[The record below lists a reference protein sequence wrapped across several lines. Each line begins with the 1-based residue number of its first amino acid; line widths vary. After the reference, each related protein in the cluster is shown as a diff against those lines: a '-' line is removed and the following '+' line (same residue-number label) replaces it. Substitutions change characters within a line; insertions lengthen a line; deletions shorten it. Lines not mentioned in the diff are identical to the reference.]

1 MKSGVHHDGAAEE
14 DSKSATTVWVKIC
27 ADRTHATRFE
37 AGFVRVD
44 STLRLTQLRDL
55 TERFVKDDPTL
66 PEFLMPRAFHQMLY
80 SMVLILVM
88 CFSAAAQEPKEAKP
102 ETLRIITHNVW
113 YGFTKKNEP
122 RYSDWR
128 RWMRAQAPDVVSL
141 QELNQYTEEKLQSDA
156 ESWGHP
162 YSVLLKEDGF
172 PTGITSRYPI
182 TDVKRI
188 REGFH
193 HGLLRCRIQGIWF
206 YVIHFH
212 PSNFQW
218 RIDEAALLKKDVES
232 LSEEN
237 PKVVLAGDFNGF
249 SPSDKSQYDSDPQ
262 LVPFFQGLDQKNS
275 GARNLNE
282 GRIDYG
288 GIQAILDQGYTDLIA
303 AERSPHLPFTGTF
316 PGALV
321 SDQDHGS
328 DRRLDYIF
336 VSPALLDQVESGAIL
351 RDPCTEMLSDHIP
364 VTATLRLREPTT
376 RESVFVSKPEL
387 LQESGAG
394 EGPAWSQDLGL
405 LTSGE
410 GNINLRTPAGEQ
422 SVWFREA
429 GSNGLRFDEQGD
441 LVICQS
447 AQRRLVRR
455 RQDGSLHVLADQ
467 YQNMKLNTP
476 NDLTLDA
483 KGRIYFTDP
492 RYGDRDS
499 IEMRDET
506 GRQVE
511 GVYRVD
517 PDGKVERII
526 THEVDRPNGI
536 AVTTDHRFLFV
547 ADNNNNNRGG
557 ARKLWRFNLNPDGSI
572 DPATQTLIY
581 DWGSTRGPDGLKLDA
596 AGRIYVAAGLNRPNL
611 PYETADPPT
620 AGIYVFS
627 PNGELLEFVAIPR
640 DETTNC
646 AFGGADG
653 KTLFVT
659 SGGTLWSLR
668 TTTPGQGF

>member
-1 MKSGVHHDGAAEE
+1 
-14 DSKSATTVWVKIC
+14 
-27 ADRTHATRFE
+27 
-37 AGFVRVD
+37 
-44 STLRLTQLRDL
+44 
-55 TERFVKDDPTL
+55 
-66 PEFLMPRAFHQMLY
+66 MPRAVMQILV
-80 SMVLILVM
+80 SIVLILVVG
-88 CFSAAAQEPKEAKP
+88 FSAAAQETNESKP
-102 ETLRIITHNVW
+102 EKLRIVTHNVW
-113 YGFTKKNEP
+113 YGFTKKTEP
-122 RYSDWR
+122 RYSNWK
-128 RWMRAQAPDVVSL
+128 RWMKAQAPDVVSL
-141 QELNQYTEEKLQSDA
+141 QELNQYTEEKLRSDA

-162 YSVLLKEDGF
+162 YSVLLKEEGF

-188 REGFH
+188 RQGYH

-218 RIDEAALLKKDVES
+218 RVDEAALLKKDVES
-232 LSEEN
+232 LPEEN

-249 SPSDKSQYDSDPQ
+249 SPADQSHYDSDQ
-262 LVPFFQGLDQKNS
+262 VLVPFFKSLDQKNPR
-275 GARNLNE
+275 ARNLND
-282 GRIDYG
+282 GKIDYG

-303 AERSPHLPFTGTF
+303 SQRSPHLPYVGTF

-336 VSPALLDQVESGAIL
+336 VSPSLREQVESVAIL

-364 VTATLRLREPTT
+364 VAATLRLRDSAP
-376 RESVFVSKPEL
+376 RESVFTSKPKL

-394 EGPAWSQDLGL
+394 EGPAWSQKLGL

-410 GNINLRTPAGEQ
+410 GNINLRTPAGDQ
-422 SVWFREA
+422 SVWLRDA
-429 GSNGLRFDEQGD
+429 GSNGLRFDAQGD

-455 RQDGSLHVLADQ
+455 QQDGSLRVLADH
-467 YQNMKLNTP
+467 YQKMKFNTP
-476 NDLTLDA
+476 NDLAMDA

-492 RYGDRDS
+492 RYGDRSS
-499 IEMRDET
+499 IEMRDESVLE
-506 GRQVE
+506 VE

-536 AVTTDHRFLFV
+536 AITTDNRFLYV
-547 ADNNNNNRGG
+547 ADNNNNNLGG
-557 ARKLWRFNLNPDGSI
+557 ARKLWRFNLNPDGSV
-572 DPATQTLIY
+572 DAATQRLIY
-581 DWGSTRGPDGLKLDA
+581 DWGSTRGPDGLKLDT
-596 AGRIYVAAGLNRPNL
+596 AGRLYVAAGLNRPNL
-611 PYETADPPT
+611 PNETADPPT

-627 PNGELLEFVAIPR
+627 PAGELLEFVAIPR

-659 SGGTLWSLR
+659 AGGTLWSLR
-668 TTTPGQGF
+668 TTTPGQVF

>member
-1 MKSGVHHDGAAEE
+1 M
-14 DSKSATTVWVKIC
+14 
-27 ADRTHATRFE
+27 F
-37 AGFVRVD
+37 
-44 STLRLTQLRDL
+44 
-55 TERFVKDDPTL
+55 
-66 PEFLMPRAFHQMLY
+66 RARNQMLR
-80 SMVLILVM
+80 SVLLILVI
-88 CFSAAAQEPKEAKP
+88 CVPASAQSTDESKPAK
-102 ETLRIITHNVW
+102 LRIITHNVW
-113 YGFTKKNEP
+113 YGFTKKREP
-122 RYSDWR
+122 RYTDWK
-128 RWMRAQAPDVVSL
+128 RWMKAQSPDVVSL
-141 QELNQYTEEKLQSDA
+141 QELNTYTEERLREDA

-182 TDVKRI
+182 HDVKRI
-188 REGFH
+188 RRGFH

-218 RIDEAALLKKDVES
+218 RIGEAALVKQDVES
-232 LSEEN
+232 LPEEN

-249 SPSDKSQYDSDPQ
+249 SPADKAQYDSDQ
-262 LVPFFQGLDQKNS
+262 HLVPFFRSLDQKNS
-275 GARNLNE
+275 NARNLND

-288 GIQAILDQGYTDLIA
+288 GIQAILEQGYTDLIA
-303 AERSPHLPFTGTF
+303 SRKSRHLPFVGTF

-321 SDQDHGS
+321 SDQDHGT

-336 VSPALLDQVESGAIL
+336 VSPSLRDQVESVAIL
-351 RDPCTEMLSDHIP
+351 RDPCTEVLSDHIP
-364 VTATLRLREPTT
+364 VTATIRLREAAA
-376 RESVFVSKPEL
+376 RESVFASRPKL
-387 LQESGAG
+387 LQETGAG
-394 EGPAWSQDLGL
+394 EGPAWHPKLGL

-410 GNINLRTPAGEQ
+410 GNINRRAPTGNR
-422 SVWFREA
+422 SVWFRDA
-429 GSNGLRFDEQGD
+429 GSNGLSFDKQGD

-455 RQDGSLHVLADQ
+455 LQDGSLQVLADH
-467 YQNMKLNTP
+467 YQNMRFNTP
-476 NDLTLDA
+476 NDLVIDA
-483 KGRIYFTDP
+483 AGRIYFTDP
-492 RYGDRDS
+492 RYGDRSS
-499 IEMRDET
+499 IEMRDDS

-517 PDGKVERII
+517 PDGRIARII

-536 AVTTDHRFLFV
+536 AITTDNRYLFV
-547 ADNNNNNRGG
+547 ADNNNNTRGG
-557 ARKLWRFNLNPDGSI
+557 ARKLWRFNLTPDGNV
-572 DPATQTLIY
+572 DAATQRLIY
-581 DWGSTRGPDGLKLDA
+581 DWGSTRGPDGLKLDT
-596 AGRIYVAAGLNRPNL
+596 AGRLYVAAGLNRPNL

-627 PNGELLEFVAIPR
+627 PAGELLEFVAIPR

-659 SGGTLWSLR
+659 AGGTLWSIR
-668 TTTPGQGF
+668 TTTPGQLF

>member
-1 MKSGVHHDGAAEE
+1 MHVQYSRVVLDPSAAIR
-14 DSKSATTVWVKIC
+14 AGC
-27 ADRTHATRFE
+27 FE
-37 AGFVRVD
+37 NGRQWTGRSFTNPPSV
-44 STLRLTQLRDL
+44 
-55 TERFVKDDPTL
+55 
-66 PEFLMPRAFHQMLY
+66 PEFFMPRVINQMAY
-80 SMVLILVM
+80 SIVLLLVIG
-88 CFSAAAQEPKEAKP
+88 FPASAQQTEKSKP
-102 ETLRIITHNVW
+102 EKLKIITHNVW
-113 YGFTKKNEP
+113 YGFTKKTEP
-122 RYSDWR
+122 RYADWK
-128 RWMRAQAPDVVSL
+128 RWMKAQAPDVVSL
-141 QELNQYTEEKLQSDA
+141 QELNQYTEEKLSSDA

-162 YSVLLKEDGF
+162 YSVLLKEEGF

-182 TDVKRI
+182 SDVKRI

-218 RIDEAALLKKDVES
+218 RIDEAALLKKDVAS
-232 LSEEN
+232 LPEEN

-249 SPSDKSQYDSDPQ
+249 SPADKSRYDTDQ
-262 LVPFFQGLDQKNS
+262 KLVPFFMGLDQKNPR
-275 GARNLNE
+275 ARNLNR
-282 GRIDYG
+282 GRMDYG

-303 AERSPHLPFTGTF
+303 AGRSPQLPFMGTF

-336 VSPALLDQVESGAIL
+336 ISPSLQGQVETVAIL

-364 VTATLRLREPTT
+364 VTATLRLRKPVV
-376 RESVFVSKPEL
+376 RESIFLSKPKL

-394 EGPAWSQDLGL
+394 EGPAWNPELGL

-410 GNINLRTPAGEQ
+410 GNINRRTPAGEQ
-422 SVWFREA
+422 SVWFRDA

-455 RQDGSLHVLADQ
+455 RQDGSLQILADQ
-467 YQNMKLNTP
+467 YQKMKFNTP
-476 NDLTLDA
+476 NDLAIDA

-492 RYGDRDS
+492 RYGDRSS
-499 IEMRDET
+499 IEMQDDS

-517 PDGKVERII
+517 ANGTIACII

-536 AVTTDHRFLFV
+536 AITTDNRFLYV
-547 ADNNNNNRGG
+547 ADNNNNNLGG
-557 ARKLWRFNLNPDGSI
+557 ARKLWRFNLNSDGSV
-572 DPATQTLIY
+572 DAATQRLIY
-581 DWGSTRGPDGLKLDA
+581 DWGSTRGPDGLKLDT
-596 AGRIYVAAGLNRPNL
+596 AGRLYVAAGLNRPNL
-611 PYETADPPT
+611 PNETADPPT

-627 PNGELLEFVAIPR
+627 PAGELLEFVAIPR

-646 AFGGADG
+646 AFGGPDG

-659 SGGTLWSLR
+659 AGGTLWSLR
-668 TTTPGQGF
+668 TTTPGQVF

>member
-1 MKSGVHHDGAAEE
+1 MARTRVQLLLSILLTLVICVPA
-14 DSKSATTVWVKIC
+14 SAWS
-27 ADRTHATRFE
+27 ADE
-37 AGFVRVD
+37 
-44 STLRLTQLRDL
+44 S
-55 TERFVKDDPTL
+55 
-66 PEFLMPRAFHQMLY
+66 
-80 SMVLILVM
+80 
-88 CFSAAAQEPKEAKP
+88 KP
-102 ETLRIITHNVW
+102 EKLRIITHNVW
-113 YGFTKKNEP
+113 YGFTKKTEP
-122 RYSDWR
+122 RYADWK
-128 RWMRAQAPDVVSL
+128 RWMKAQSPDVVSL
-141 QELNQYTEEKLQSDA
+141 QELNTYTEERLRADA

-182 TDVKRI
+182 QDVKRI
-188 REGFH
+188 RQGFH

-212 PSNFQW
+212 PSNFQR
-218 RIDEAALLKKDVES
+218 RIDEAALLKQDVDS
-232 LSEEN
+232 LPEQN

-249 SPSDKSQYDSDPQ
+249 SPADQSQYDSDQQ
-262 LVPFFQGLDQKNS
+262 LVPFFRSLDQKS
-275 GARNLNE
+275 PGARNLND

-288 GIQAILDQGYTDLIA
+288 GIQAILEQGYTDLIA
-303 AERSPHLPFTGTF
+303 SRRSPHLPFVGTF

-321 SDQDHGS
+321 SDQDHGT

-336 VSPALLDQVESGAIL
+336 VSPSLRDQVESVAIL
-351 RDPCTEMLSDHIP
+351 RDPCTEMLSDHLP
-364 VTATLRLREPTT
+364 VTATIRLREPAGQA
-376 RESVFVSKPEL
+376 SIFASKPEL
-387 LQESGAG
+387 LQETGAG
-394 EGPAWSQDLGL
+394 EGPAWHPKLGL

-410 GNINLRTPAGEQ
+410 GNINRRTPAGEQ
-422 SVWFREA
+422 SVWFRNA
-429 GSNGLRFDEQGD
+429 GSNGLQFDQQGN

-455 RQDGSLHVLADQ
+455 SQDGSLQVLADQ
-467 YQNMKLNTP
+467 FRNTKFNTP
-476 NDLTLDA
+476 NDLAIDA

-492 RYGDRDS
+492 RYGDRSS
-499 IEMRDET
+499 IEMRDDS

-517 PDGKVERII
+517 PDGGIARII

-536 AVTTDHRFLFV
+536 AITSDGRFLYV
-547 ADNNNNNRGG
+547 ADNNNNSRGG
-557 ARKLWRFNLNPDGSI
+557 ARKLWRFNLNPDGSV
-572 DPATQTLIY
+572 DTATQRLIH
-581 DWGSTRGPDGLKLDA
+581 DWGSTRGPDGLKLDT
-596 AGRIYVAAGLNRPNL
+596 AGRLYVAAGLNRPNL

-627 PNGELLEFVAIPR
+627 PAGELLEFVAIPR

-659 SGGTLWSLR
+659 AGGTLWSIR
-668 TTTPGQGF
+668 TTTPGQVF

>member
-1 MKSGVHHDGAAEE
+1 MKSLIAILTFSIPLIA
-14 DSKSATTVWVKIC
+14 SAQNRKPPEL
-27 ADRTHATRFE
+27 FE
-37 AGFVRVD
+37 V
-44 STLRLTQLRDL
+44 
-55 TERFVKDDPTL
+55 
-66 PEFLMPRAFHQMLY
+66 
-80 SMVLILVM
+80 
-88 CFSAAAQEPKEAKP
+88 P
-102 ETLRIITHNVW
+102 ETLKIITHNVW
-113 YGFTKKNEP
+113 YGFTKKSEP
-122 RYSDWR
+122 RYSDWK
-128 RWMRAQAPDVVSL
+128 RWVKAQSPDVVSL
-141 QELNQYTEEKLQSDA
+141 QELNTYTDERLRADA
-156 ESWGHP
+156 ASWGHS
-162 YSVLLKEDGF
+162 YSVLLKENGF

-182 TDVKRI
+182 TDIKRI
-188 REGFH
+188 RVGFH

-218 RIDEAALLKKDVES
+218 RIDEAELLKRDVES
-232 LSEEN
+232 LPEEN

-249 SPSDKSQYDSDPQ
+249 SPADRSHYESDQR
-262 LVPFFQGLDQKNS
+262 LIPFFKGLDGKNS
-275 GARNLNE
+275 NARNLND

-303 AERSPHLPFTGTF
+303 SRRSAHLPFVGTF

-336 VSPALLDQVESGAIL
+336 VSPSLLDQVESAAIL

-364 VTATLRLREPTT
+364 VTATIQLRESVL
-376 RESVFVSKPEL
+376 RESVFASKPTL

-394 EGPAWSQDLGL
+394 EGPAWSTKLGL

-410 GNINLRTPAGEQ
+410 GNVNRRALSGEQ
-422 SVWFREA
+422 SVWFRDA
-429 GSNGLRFDEQGD
+429 GSNGLRFDNQGD

-447 AQRRLVRR
+447 AQRRLAKRN
-455 RQDGSLHVLADQ
+455 QDGALRVLADR
-467 YQNMKLNTP
+467 YQGMKFNTP
-476 NDLTLDA
+476 NDLAIDS

-492 RYGDRDS
+492 RYGDRSS
-499 IEMRDET
+499 IEMFDES

-517 PDGKVERII
+517 TDGKVARII

-536 AVTTDHRFLFV
+536 AITTNGQFLFV
-547 ADNNNNNRGG
+547 ADNNNNTIGG
-557 ARKLWRFNLNPDGSI
+557 ARKLWRFNLNADGGI
-572 DPATQTLIY
+572 DAATQRLVY
-581 DWGSTRGPDGLKLDA
+581 DWGPTRGPDGIKLDTV
-596 AGRIYVAAGLNRPNL
+596 GRLYVAAGLNRPNP

-627 PNGELLEFVAIPR
+627 PEGEFLEFVSIPR

-659 SGGTLWSLR
+659 AGGTLWSIR
-668 TTTPGQGF
+668 TTTPGQVH